1 MLTRTHGMLAC
12 IGVLAISATL
22 AVPEIAQAGTTAT
35 STVLTLSA
43 PIATYANETTE
54 QFTVTVTGSGGT
66 PTGTVAVLAGPNG
79 TPVCTATLAAGQGS
93 CAIPY
98 SDWARSG
105 TLQLTASYSGDGTFS
120 ASVSDALTLTVAKD
134 PTTATLSF
142 SSTRLTYG
150 NEQSEQVNGLVAP
163 EYSLAPQFAGPN
175 GIMTFTGLNLV
186 NGSTADADS
195 YGQEVSPV
203 DEFWFNLSA
212 TRLPAGV
219 TNVGLTYSG
228 DLDYTPSAA
237 LAQSITVAKATSKTT
252 LALPVSRA
260 RHGHE
265 QVVRFSVRVA
275 PQYLGVP
282 AGRAIIHAGRYTACV
297 ITLSSAGGSCALTAT
312 KLPTGSYRVTA
323 SYVGNTDFTASA
335 SATRL
340 LTITR

>member
-1 MLTRTHGMLAC
+1 MLTRTHGRLAC
-12 IGVLAISATL
+12 ISVLAISAAL

-54 QFTVTVTGSGGT
+54 QFTLTVTGSGGM
-66 PTGTVAVLAGPNG
+66 PTGTVTVLAGSHG
-79 TPVCTATLAAGQGS
+79 TSVCTATLKAGQGS

-98 SDWARSG
+98 SDWARAG
-105 TLQLTASYSGDGTFS
+105 TLQLTASYTGDGTFA
-120 ASVSDALTLTVAKD
+120 ASVSDARTLTVAKD

-150 NEQSEQVNGLVAP
+150 HEQSEHVDGLVAP
-163 EYSLAPQFAGPN
+163 EYSLAPQFAGPD

-186 NGSTADADS
+186 NGSTADS
-195 YGQEVSPV
+195 YGQYVSPV
-203 DEFWFNLSA
+203 DEFWFNLGA
-212 TRLPAGV
+212 TALPAGV
-219 TNVGLTYSG
+219 TKVGLTYSG

-237 LAQSITVAKATSKTT
+237 PAQSITVAKATSKTR
-252 LALPVSRA
+252 LALSVSRA
-260 RHGHE
+260 RYGHE
-265 QVVRFSVRVA
+265 RVVSFSVRVA

-282 AGRAIIHAGRYTACV
+282 AGRVIIHAGRYTACV
-297 ITLSSAGGSCALTAT
+297 ITLSSVRGSCALTAT

-323 SYVGNTDFTASA
+323 SYVGNADFTASA